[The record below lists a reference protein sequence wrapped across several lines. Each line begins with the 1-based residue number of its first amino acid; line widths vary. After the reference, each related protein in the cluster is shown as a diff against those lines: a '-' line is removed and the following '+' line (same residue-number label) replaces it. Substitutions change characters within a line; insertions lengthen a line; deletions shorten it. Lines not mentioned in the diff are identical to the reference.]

1 MQFSR
6 THPSPGR
13 EFKGSAPG
21 GSYCPSALPSTA
33 QSKGG
38 EIFGIGEVEGGL
50 LLLTQEGIA
59 GTTKSNGPGR
69 RCKGQQE
76 AEEGRESLTP
86 RGDGPD
92 FVTPAEGSSRF
103 YPMGQAPGLC
113 WRSPTTHR
121 RENASPHCPL
131 QEGWGR
137 RARQDRAGP
146 ACPRTSDGK
155 PRCNREIKG
164 GGEWKEKDTS
174 TKINPKQKARP
185 PSRCSK
191 PQAGRHA
198 HRGITA
204 SSFHLHGDDRL

>member
-6 THPSPGR
+6 PHPSPGR

-38 EIFGIGEVEGGL
+38 EIFGLREVDLGL
-50 LLLTQEGIA
+50 LLLTQAGIA

-103 YPMGQAPGLC
+103 YPMGRAPGLC
-113 WRSPTTHR
+113 WCSPTTHR
-121 RENASPHCPL
+121 RENASPPL
-131 QEGWGR
+131 PPPGRMGQEGE
-137 RARQDRAGP
+137 AGQS
-146 ACPRTSDGK
+146 RTSLPTDE
-155 PRCNREIKG
+155 RWEANREIKG
-164 GGEWKEKDTS
+164 GGGVERKRHFNKD
-174 TKINPKQKARP
+174 
-185 PSRCSK
+185 K
-191 PQAGRHA
+191 PQTKSPA
-198 HRGITA
+198 TQPLQQA
-204 SSFHLHGDDRL
+204 SSWETRTQRHHSVFLSSARG